1 MDAPLPRPGAPR
13 HVNRSLH
20 EEPGTADVVSA
31 ALADFALR
39 NAGVTFPPVVIV
51 IAALDEEESLP
62 SVLEEIPAELAGL
75 ATRVLVVDDGSTDR
89 TSGVAE
95 QYGAF
100 VCRLERNCGH
110 GVALRAGYRLA
121 REGGCRHI
129 ATLDADGQ
137 WDPADLPGMIA
148 LLEADRADFVVGSR
162 QLGSTANTDPLR
174 NLGVR
179 FFSGL
184 ISVLTSVQITD
195 SSSGLRA
202 MRAAL
207 TGTVRQT
214 QPQYQTSELLISAI
228 LQGYRVAEV
237 PTAMRV
243 RRAGRSRKGH
253 NLLFGARYARVI
265 LSTYLRERLD
275 PRPRAR

>member
-1 MDAPLPRPGAPR
+1 MPSPSAPH
-13 HVNRSLH
+13 HVHRSLR
-20 EEPGTADVVSA
+20 EAPGTSDVVSA
-31 ALADFALR
+31 AVSEFAAR
-39 NAGVTFPPVVIV
+39 YAGVKLPPVVVV

-62 SVLEEIPAELAGL
+62 SVLEEVPRELAGL
-75 ATRVLVVDDGSTDR
+75 ATRVLVIDDGSTDR
-89 TSGVAE
+89 TSEVAE
-95 QYGAF
+95 RHGAF
-100 VCRLERNCGH
+100 VCRLARNCGH

-121 REGGCRHI
+121 REGGCRYI

-148 LLEADRADFVVGSR
+148 LLEADRADFVIGSR
-162 QLGSTANTDPLR
+162 QLGRTENTDAFR

-179 FFSGL
+179 FFSRV
-184 ISVLTSVQITD
+184 ITALTRVRITD

-214 QPQYQTSELLISAI
+214 QPQYQTSELLIGAI

-237 PTAMRV
+237 PTVMRV
-243 RRAGRSRKGH
+243 RRAGESRKGN
-253 NLLFGARYARVI
+253 NLLYGGRYARVI
-265 LSTYLRERLD
+265 LRTYLRERLD
-275 PRPRAR
+275 PRPRVRA

>member
-1 MDAPLPRPGAPR
+1 MATP
-13 HVNRSLH
+13 HRSLR
-20 EEPGTADVVSA
+20 EAPGTADIVSA
-31 ALADFALR
+31 AIADFGAR
-39 NAGVTFPPVVIV
+39 YAGVKLPPVVIV

-62 SVLEEIPAELAGL
+62 SVLEEIPRELAGVE
-75 ATRVLVVDDGSTDR
+75 TRVLVVDDGSSDA
-89 TSGVAE
+89 TSQVAE
-95 QYGAF
+95 RHGAF
-100 VCRLERNCGH
+100 VCRLQRNCGH

-121 REGGCRHI
+121 REGGCRYI

-148 LLEADRADFVVGSR
+148 LLEGDQADFVIGSR
-162 QLGSTANTDPLR
+162 QLGRTENTDQVR

-179 FFSGL
+179 FFSRV
-184 ISVLTSVQITD
+184 ISALTRVRVTD

-214 QPQYQTSELLISAI
+214 QPQYQTSELLIGAI

-237 PTAMRV
+237 PTVMRV
-243 RRAGRSRKGH
+243 RRAGETKKGH
-253 NLLFGARYARVI
+253 NVLYGARYARVI
-265 LSTYLRERLD
+265 LRTYLRERLD
-275 PRPRAR
+275 PPPRVR

>member
-31 ALADFALR
+31 ALAGFALR

-148 LLEADRADFVVGSR
+148 LLEGDRADFVVGSR
-162 QLGSTANTDPLR
+162 QLGSTENTDPVR

-202 MRAAL
+202 MRA
-207 TGTVRQT
+207 
-214 QPQYQTSELLISAI
+214 
-228 LQGYRVAEV
+228 
-237 PTAMRV
+237 
-243 RRAGRSRKGH
+243 
-253 NLLFGARYARVI
+253 
-265 LSTYLRERLD
+265 
-275 PRPRAR
+275 